1 MRRIPLGLATLVAA
15 LALLPPG
22 VPAQIPRLP
31 EPEQSRPW
39 AAYFSPGGGATQAV
53 VEAVGRSTHAVLVQ
67 ASTVSSPPIVKAL
80 VDAHHRGVKVE
91 VILERS
97 TAKARYSAAAALAQ
111 AGIVTLID
119 AAHPAASN
127 NVMVIDGQVVLTGAF
142 TFTAAGERDN
152 AENLLVI
159 HAPGLATRYGDNWKV
174 HAAHSTRF
182 VAR

>member
-1 MRRIPLGLATLVAA
+1 MSVGEIAGIVSLVLVLTSGAR
-15 LALLPPG
+15 
-22 VPAQIPRLP
+22 AQVPRLP

-39 AAYFSPGGGATQAV
+39 AAYFSPNGGATQAV
-53 VEAVGRSTHAVLVQ
+53 VETLGRATHTVLVQ
-67 ASTVSSPPIVKAL
+67 AATVSAPQIVKAL

-91 VILERS
+91 VILERGQS
-97 TAKARYSAAAALAQ
+97 RARYSAAAALAQ

-119 AAHPAASN
+119 GTHPAANN
-127 NVMVIDGQVVLTGAF
+127 NVIVIDGQVVLTGSF
-142 TFTAAGERDN
+142 GFTAASERDN

>member
-1 MRRIPLGLATLVAA
+1 MTRLAILLITTVTA
-15 LALLPPG
+15 LALLVSG
-22 VPAQIPRLP
+22 VRAQIPRLP

-39 AAYFSPGGGATQAV
+39 AAYFSPNGGATQAV
-53 VEAVGRSTHAVLVQ
+53 VEALGRATQTVLVQ
-67 ASTVSSPPIVKAL
+67 AVTVSSPPIVKAL
-80 VDAHHRGVKVE
+80 IDAHQRGVKVE

-97 TAKARYSAAAALAQ
+97 SARARYTAAAALAQ

-119 AAHPAASN
+119 GAHHAASN
-127 NVMVIDGQVVLTGAF
+127 NVMVIDGQVVLTGGF
-142 TFTAAGERDN
+142 TFTTAAERDN

-159 HAPGLATRYGDNWKV
+159 HAPGLATRYGDNWKL